1 MPLKLKSGIGKCL
14 LVLFSAITITGC
26 SSNQDV
32 GTKANGQAND
42 SKGGSTLVIA
52 RLSDAENLDQQFMST
67 INAASVTHHKIYE
80 GLVQRDENNEIQPM
94 LAESWNQINDKTW
107 EFKLRHDVKFH
118 DGTPFNAEAVKKT
131 FDRLLD
137 PKVASPRAVVFKMV
151 KEVKVVDEYT
161 VQFILSEPFSPL
173 LSVLANHEGGII
185 SPKTIDKYGKNI
197 IQEPN
202 GTGPFKFKSWSPGQ
216 DIILVKNEDYWGKKP
231 KIDKVDFK
239 VVPEDSTRI
248 SMIETGEAQIAEP
261 LPIAVM
267 NQVESSSAME
277 VYRSEGYGTEYIG
290 FNVTK
295 KPFNDVRVRKAI
307 AHAVEMDSIIKG
319 VYNNVGKKAN
329 SAMGSKVFGYDEQL
343 KAYNYNL
350 KEAKKLLTEAGYPN
364 GFDATILTMDSKER
378 VNLAEVIQSQ
388 LKGIGI
394 NLKVQVM
401 EYGSFVEKVNKGQ
414 SEMFIISWRNATGD
428 ADYNQY
434 NLFHSDSRGAAGNTF
449 FYSNPKVD
457 DLINAGRKE
466 KDEAKRKE
474 IYAKAQEIEMDD
486 SPYIPVRV
494 IENVAA
500 ISKNVKGFSISPS
513 GYLEINDVTI
523 K

>member
-1 MPLKLKSGIGKCL
+1 MKFKSGIGKSF
-14 LVLFSAITITGC
+14 LVLLTAVAITGC
-26 SSNQDV
+26 SSNQSV
-32 GTKANGQAND
+32 GTKSNNSSNE

-80 GLVQRDENNEIQPM
+80 GLVQRDKNNEIQPM
-94 LAESWNQINDKTW
+94 LAEKWNRINETTW
-107 EFKLRHDVKFH
+107 EFNLRHDVQFH

-151 KEVKVVDEYT
+151 NQVKVVDEYT
-161 VQFILSEPFSPL
+161 VQFILKEPFSPL
-173 LSVLANHEGGII
+173 LSILANHEGGII
-185 SPKTIDKYGKNI
+185 SPKTINKYGKDI

-202 GTGPFKFKSWSPGQ
+202 GTGPFVFDSWSPGQ
-216 DIILVKNEDYWGKKP
+216 EITLVKNKNYWGDKP
-231 KIDKVDFK
+231 KVDKVIFK

-261 LPIAVM
+261 LPVAVM
-267 NQVESSSAME
+267 DQVESSTAMD
-277 VYRSEGYGTEYIG
+277 VYRSEGFGTEYIG
-290 FNVTK
+290 FNVNK

-319 VYNNVGKKAN
+319 VFNNVGKKAN
-329 SAMGSKVFGYDEQL
+329 SAMGSKVFGYDAEL
-343 KAYNYNL
+343 KAYDYNL
-350 KEAKKLLTEAGYPN
+350 KEAKKLLKEAGYAN

-401 EYGSFVEKVNKGQ
+401 EYGSFVERVNKGQ
-414 SEMFIISWRNATGD
+414 SQMFIISWRNATGD

-434 NLFHSDSRGAAGNTF
+434 NLFHTDSRGAAGNTF
-449 FYSNPKVD
+449 FYSNQKVD
-457 DLINAGRKE
+457 DLINAARKE
-466 KDEAKRKE
+466 TEEEKRKE
-474 IYAKAQEIEMDD
+474 LYAEAQEIEMSDA
-486 SPYIPVRV
+486 PYIPVRV

-500 ISKNVKGFSISPS
+500 VSKDVKGFSISPS
-513 GYLEINDVTI
+513 GYLEINDVSI